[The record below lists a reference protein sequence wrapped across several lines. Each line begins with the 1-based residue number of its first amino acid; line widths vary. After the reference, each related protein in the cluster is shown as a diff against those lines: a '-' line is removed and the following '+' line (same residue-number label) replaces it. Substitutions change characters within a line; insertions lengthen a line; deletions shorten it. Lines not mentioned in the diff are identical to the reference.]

1 MVGVVDPVK
10 AAKFANLETPSEET
24 LRDPVFIET
33 VLKDLYEIG
42 NKAKLN
48 SLEKPKQ
55 IYLTYEMFDIETNCI
70 LTTTS
75 KMKRNVARVYFK
87 EQVK

>member
-1 MVGVVDPVK
+1 M
-10 AAKFANLETPSEET
+10 
-24 LRDPVFIET
+24 
-33 VLKDLYEIG
+33 KDLYEIAT
-42 NKAKLN
+42 KAKLN

-87 EQVK
+87 EQVKLMYESGPINMNKKKE